1 MPDATGA
8 GAPRSGRRR
17 GKAVRADLSTERG
30 LRERTTVLAVAPAG
44 AVAALAGGA
53 FAVSA
58 AGAAGPLVW
67 GAGVSAGV
75 CCAAVLVAA
84 RRAAHG
90 TADAIH
96 RQRAETDAAVG
107 KWINHLRHLAAEG
120 HKSVTRTVDQLR
132 SGERP
137 EEPPPLPE
145 AAGSPHAFAVLEQH
159 LQQLQHAAQTAVI
172 HAGTRQQV
180 DAFVNIS
187 RRLQILVTRALKQLD
202 DAERVVED
210 PEHLDRLYTIDH
222 LVTRVHR
229 AVESL
234 AVLGGAVPRHFTS
247 PVPLA
252 TVLRQAVA
260 EIEHY
265 PRVRVLPPPS
275 GYEVLGHSAV
285 EIIHL
290 IAELAENATK
300 FSPPRT
306 QVMIRAQVATSG
318 MVVEIEDRGLGM
330 SAEVRDEMNRLLA
343 QPEMFDV
350 DQQLQD
356 GRTGLF
362 VVAKIAR
369 RRGLVVQL
377 QQNLYGG
384 TQAVVVLSH
393 SVLSESRALKPPT
406 QRTAPEPPHTAP
418 EPPHAAPEPP
428 PEPEAPRAPAPAP
441 APGPNRQAQPLPPAV
456 DHARAHEDREYR
468 EDREAQGVSTPPL
481 PERPVQATPP
491 AAAEDATGRPR
502 LARRNK
508 ERRSHLTPELREQT
522 PTAGHGHGHSHGD
535 SIDAGLLA
543 RFTEGLQRAEQADR
557 ATPGPPVAPT
567 QRTDSQEYR

>member
-1 MPDATGA
+1 MSHYTPDATA
-8 GAPRSGRRR
+8 PGAPRSGRGR
-17 GKAVRADLSTERG
+17 GKAARADLSTERG
-30 LRERTTVLAVAPAG
+30 LRERTTMLAVAPAG

-58 AGAAGPLVW
+58 TGATGPLVW

-120 HKSVTRTVDQLR
+120 HASVNRTVDQLR

-159 LQQLQHAAQTAVI
+159 LRQLQHAAQTAVI

-306 QVMIRAQVATSG
+306 QVMIRTQVATSG
-318 MVVEIEDRGLGM
+318 VVVEIEDRGLGM

-350 DQQLQD
+350 DRQLQD

-384 TQAVVVLSH
+384 VQAVVVLSH
-393 SVLSESRALKPPT
+393 SVLSDSRAPQPPT
-406 QRTAPEPPHTAP
+406 RHTT
-418 EPPHAAPEPP
+418 PEPP
-428 PEPEAPRAPAPAP
+428 PEPSTQHTAPKPPPEPAASRAP
-441 APGPNRQAQPLPPAV
+441 APGPNRQAQPSPPAV
-456 DHARAHEDREYR
+456 DHARAHEDREV
-468 EDREAQGVSTPPL
+468 QGVSTPPL

-491 AAAEDATGRPR
+491 AAAEDGTGRPR
-502 LARRNK
+502 LAQRNK
-508 ERRSHLTPELREQT
+508 ERRSHLTPELREQP
-522 PTAGHGHGHSHGD
+522 PTAGHDHGD

-543 RFTEGLQRAEQADR
+543 RFTEGLQRAEEADR

>member
-1 MPDATGA
+1 MSHYSSDATASGA
-8 GAPRSGRRR
+8 HRSGRRA
-17 GKAVRADLSTERG
+17 GKAAPADLRTERG
-30 LRERTTVLAVAPAG
+30 LRRRTTMLGMAPAG
-44 AVAALAGGA
+44 TVAVLAGGA

-58 AGAAGPLVW
+58 AGASGPLVW

-75 CCAAVLVAA
+75 CCAAVLAVA
-84 RRAAHG
+84 RRAAHS
-90 TADAIH
+90 TADTVT
-96 RQRAETDAAVG
+96 RQRAENDAAVG
-107 KWINHLRHLAAEG
+107 EWIKHLTSLAAEG
-120 HKSVTRTVDQLR
+120 HQSVARTAEQLR
-132 SGERP
+132 SGDRP
-137 EEPPPLPE
+137 DAPAPVPE
-145 AAGSPHAFAVLEQH
+145 AAATHAFGALEQH
-159 LQQLQHAAQTAVI
+159 LRHFQHTAQTAVI

-180 DAFVNIS
+180 DAFVNIA
-187 RRLQILVTRALKQLD
+187 RRLQLLVTRALKQLD

-234 AVLGGAVPRHFTS
+234 AVLGGAVPRHFSS

-300 FSPPRT
+300 FSPPHT
-306 QVMIRAQVATSG
+306 QVMIRAQMAASG

-330 SAEVRDEMNRLLA
+330 PAEVRDEMNRLLA
-343 QPEMFDV
+343 QPELFDV

-369 RRGLVVQL
+369 RRGLAVQL
-377 QQNLYGG
+377 QENLYGG
-384 TQAVVVLSH
+384 VQAVLVLSH
-393 SVLSESRALKPPT
+393 SVLSESRAGQKAAAQKPAAP
-406 QRTAPEPPHTAP
+406 TAPAEP
-418 EPPHAAPEPP
+418 EPT
-428 PEPEAPRAPAPAP
+428 RAPAPVAS
-441 APGPNRQAQPLPPAV
+441 RRAQPLPAAV
-456 DHARAHEDREYR
+456 DPARSHAP
-468 EDREAQGVSTPPL
+468 REATAVTTQPPL
-481 PERPVQATPP
+481 PQRQVAAAPAAP
-491 AAAEDATGRPR
+491 AAAPTEDPTGRPV
-502 LARRNK
+502 LAQRNK
-508 ERRSHLTPELREQT
+508 ERRSHISPQLREQG
-522 PTAGHGHGHSHGD
+522 PAADHGD
-535 SIDAGLLA
+535 GESIDAGLLA
-543 RFTEGLQRAEQADR
+543 RFTAGLQRAEQDDG
-557 ATPGPPVAPT
+557 ATPGSPVAPT
-567 QRTDSQEYR
+567 QRYDSQEYR